1 MNQDSVESALP
12 GSVRVARR
20 IWWFMVL
27 NGVDRSRRMRTEERD
42 KALAA
47 RNDSVP

>member
-1 MNQDSVESALP
+1 MASSA
-12 GSVRVARR
+12 RVARK

-27 NGVDRSRRMRTEERD
+27 NVADRSRRMRTEERD

-47 RNDSVP
+47 RSYSVPARRAV